1 MPFPARLGFVLLSV
15 PPWVFA
21 MALIADAS
29 WAIALWPWA
38 ESRLSYIFIASV
50 SGAIAAPIMWIGL
63 SGELGAAQGGAINL
77 LMIDGFF
84 TAFFLFK
91 GFGEGEARLIAYGV
105 GSGLATIAVGAIFL
119 WSTRTPVR
127 DQRPVPL
134 VIRLSFAAFAV
145 LLLVSGALVLLRV
158 PGVFPWPL
166 TQETALLC
174 GVIFIG
180 ASFYFTHAVIWPSR
194 ANATGQLLGFLVY
207 DLILIGP
214 FLSRFA
220 DVEPEYRV
228 SLVVYTLVIVYSG
241 ALAAFYL
248 ATNLLALARQA
259 TEELALR
266 RS

>member
-1 MPFPARLGFVLLSV
+1 MPFAARLGFVLLSV

-21 MALIADAS
+21 MGLIADAP
-29 WAIALWPWA
+29 WAVALWPWA

-77 LMIDGFF
+77 IIIDGFF
-84 TAFFLFK
+84 TIFFLVK
-91 GFGEGEARLIAYGV
+91 GFTTGDARLVAYGV
-105 GSGLATIAVGAIFL
+105 GSGLATLAVVAIFL
-119 WSTRTPVR
+119 WSVRTPVR

-134 VIRLSFAAFAV
+134 LIRVSFAVFAMV
-145 LLLVSGALVLLRV
+145 LLVSGALVLLRV

-166 TQETALLC
+166 TEETSLLC

-214 FLSRFA
+214 FIARVSDA
-220 DVEPEYRV
+220 EPEYRL
-228 SLVVYTLVIVYSG
+228 SLIIYTIVIVYSG

-248 ATNLLALARQA
+248 ASNLLAVARQSKKIVA
-259 TEELALR
+259 
-266 RS
+266 